1 MSSIWGERLKI
12 SIFGESHGGGIGV
25 VLDGLPAG
33 EFIDMQEVSN
43 IMERRTPGRDKTAT
57 ARKEADIPEVLSGIY
72 QDRTTGAPLTA
83 IIRNT
88 DTRSHD
94 YSDLLDIPR
103 PGHADFTASKKYKG
117 FHDPRGGGHFSGRLT
132 APLTF
137 SGAVCRQILARQGIQ
152 IAAHI
157 YSIGEVRDTPF
168 DPVDI
173 DESVLEKLQTQA
185 FAVISSDMETP
196 MRAVIEEAR
205 IAGDSVGG
213 VVECAA
219 IGLPCGI
226 GSPIFGG
233 MESRISSIMFGIPA
247 VKGIEFG
254 VGFQCSNMKGS
265 ECNDPFVKVNGEIK
279 TSSNNHGGILGGITS
294 GMPIIVRAAFKPTPS
309 ISMEQMTI
317 NLKDMEQTALKI
329 KGRHDPCIVPRAVVV
344 VESALAVAILDA
356 ILEG

>member
-25 VLDGLPAG
+25 VLDGLPSG
-33 EFIDMQEVSN
+33 EFIDMQEILVL
-43 IMERRTPGRDKTAT
+43 MERRTPGRDKTAT
-57 ARKEADIPEVLSGIY
+57 ARKEADIPEILSGIY
-72 QDRTTGAPLTA
+72 QDRTTGAPLSA

-88 DTRSHD
+88 DTRSKD

-103 PGHADFTASKKYKG
+103 PGHADFTALKKYGG
-117 FHDPRGGGHFSGRLT
+117 FSDPRGGGHFSGRLT

-137 SGAVCRQILARQGIQ
+137 AGAVCRQILSHHRIQ

-157 YSIGEVRDTPF
+157 YSISQVKDTPF
-168 DPVDI
+168 DPINI
-173 DESVLEKLQTQA
+173 DEAMLKRLHAQP
-185 FAVISSDMETP
+185 FAVISPDIETH
-196 MRAVIEEAR
+196 MRDIIEEAR
-205 IAGDSVGG
+205 IAGNSVGG
-213 VVECAA
+213 IVECAA
-219 IGLPCGI
+219 VGLPAGI

-254 VGFQCSNMKGS
+254 AGFNCSNMKGS
-265 ECNDPFVKVNGEIK
+265 ECNDPFITVNDEIK
-279 TSSNNHGGILGGITS
+279 TATNHHGGILGGITS

-309 ISMEQMTI
+309 ISMEQTTL
-317 NLKDMEQTALKI
+317 NLQDMEQTALKI

-356 ILEG
+356 MLEV